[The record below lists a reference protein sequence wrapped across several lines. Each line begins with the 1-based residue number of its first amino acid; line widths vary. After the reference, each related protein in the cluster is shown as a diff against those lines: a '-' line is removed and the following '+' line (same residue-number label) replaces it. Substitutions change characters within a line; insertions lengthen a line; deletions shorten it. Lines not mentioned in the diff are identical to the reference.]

1 MLKLVLYIRISL
13 QCNNDI
19 VSHAIAKG
27 LEVMFPQET
36 LEKNAQFKEL
46 ASIYLCQKRF
56 KMFFFCIIIIISA
69 SIIIN
74 NPIYL
79 LMLLLCLISDD
90 ININKCL
97 GSVYFIYFIDPNT

>member
-36 LEKNAQFKEL
+36 LGENAQFKEL

-56 KMFFFCIIIIISA
+56 KMFFFCIIIIIL
-69 SIIIN
+69 
-74 NPIYL
+74 YL
-79 LMLLLCLISDD
+79 HACYVRRLEACSERTL
-90 ININKCL
+90 
-97 GSVYFIYFIDPNT
+97 

>member
-36 LEKNAQFKEL
+36 LGKKAQFKEL
-46 ASIYLCQKRF
+46 ASIY
-56 KMFFFCIIIIISA
+56 FCH
-69 SIIIN
+69 
-74 NPIYL
+74 
-79 LMLLLCLISDD
+79 
-90 ININKCL
+90 KT
-97 GSVYFIYFIDPNT
+97 F